1 MLSHFKTIK
10 LRYFIY
16 GVVKI
21 KNSGKDLYKIEAKF
35 AEGKQKMNTLKRK
48 LYKNFKM
55 LQGNLM
61 I

>member
-35 AEGKQKMNTLKRK
+35 AEGK
-48 LYKNFKM
+48 
-55 LQGNLM
+55 
-61 I
+61 